1 MFGCYPSML
10 CQVRATKHWSVS
22 NNIFHSSWLTNSQQW
37 KNITCIDWYNQYDTG
52 NLLIKQGIKGKLDF
66 SRINVPSMKYYS
78 IVFFRDTCLQ
88 MSKVQCLQMSTVSS
102 QKCSLFG
109 NMFKNM
115 PKICFLLSIAHS
127 WRYPGARPVFCLA
140 FYTAGGWKIVPIC
153 LSPLLP
159 IQQINNFSSVTACRL
174 CRGGNHCW

>member
-1 MFGCYPSML
+1 M
-10 CQVRATKHWSVS
+10 
-22 NNIFHSSWLTNSQQW
+22 
-37 KNITCIDWYNQYDTG
+37 DWYNQYDTG
-52 NLLIKQGIKGKLDF
+52 NLLADFFIYKNKKEFKSKLVLI
-66 SRINVPSMKYYS
+66 SSVNVPPMKYHS
-78 IVFFRDTCLQ
+78 IVCIRDTCLQ
-88 MSKVQCLQMSTVSS
+88 KDVKRSVSS
-102 QKCSLFG
+102 QKCSQFG

-174 CRGGNHCW
+174 CKGGCGNHCW